1 MPVAVP
7 EVISDVELAERWNI
21 SARWLQ
27 DRFRSG
33 EFPGRKISRRWFVT
47 DDDIAEIL
55 KRIAIPVKDAKIA
68 RVALSAGAP
77 QTSSMTKTTARRLGH
92 KGAGS

>member
-1 MPVAVP
+1 MPVFVP
-7 EVISDVELAERWNI
+7 DLISDVELAQCWNI
-21 SARWLQ
+21 SPRWLQ

-33 EFPGRKISRRWFVT
+33 EFPRRKISRRWFVN
-47 DDDIAEIL
+47 DDDIQEIL

-68 RVALSAGAP
+68 LPPYAP
-77 QTSSMTKTTARRLGH
+77 TGSSMTKTTARRLGH

>member
-1 MPVAVP
+1 MPVFVP
-7 EVISDVELAERWNI
+7 DLISDVELAERWNV

-33 EFPGRKISRRWFVT
+33 EFPGRKISRKWFVN

-55 KRIAIPVKDAKIA
+55 KRIAIPVKDAKIT
-68 RVALSAGAP
+68 LPLDAP
-77 QTSSMTKTTARRLGH
+77 KGSSMTKTTVRRMRFRE
-92 KGAGS
+92 AAN